1 MRNVMRAIRSER
13 GFTLAELLVVLL
25 ILGGLSAI
33 AVLAITR
40 FLGSGAAEAANT
52 EVHQAHVAITSCMAD
67 AGVSQLD
74 VGAPVDW
81 DGSEDVVTATGTGGV
96 VYDAADS
103 LRGKHLKAT
112 YKVTPGGEITG
123 VADQEWSG
131 VSWEDGRWKK
141 DKKD

>member
-1 MRNVMRAIRSER
+1 MRNVIRRVHNER
-13 GFTLAELLVVLL
+13 GFTLVEMLVVLV
-25 ILGGLSAI
+25 ILGVLSTV

-40 FLGSGAAEAANT
+40 FLSNGAAEAANI

-103 LRGKHLKAT
+103 LRGKPFKAT
-112 YKVTPGGEITG
+112 YTVTPGGEIAG

-131 VSWEDGRWKK
+131 VTWENGQWKK
-141 DKKD
+141 VKDK